1 MPIHPNLTPIGCQS
15 DGNPVPIHAN
25 PMSIKCPSDVNQEP
39 IQRQS
44 VANPTS
50 IQHQSDDNQVPI
62 RQANLPIHDQ
72 STIPMS
78 ILYKYVNSSP
88 IRQFNTNLP
97 IRYQSDNPMS
107 ILDQSID
114 PSLSQI
120 NKYDTGQSSISCL
133 DHRKIDRHR
142 FDTGLAQIAPILH
155 QSEATTVS
163 NLGTSALQGS
173 LPKCLDG
180 GRFGRPPTRS
190 DQPIDAIR

>member
-1 MPIHPNLTPIGCQS
+1 
-15 DGNPVPIHAN
+15 
-25 PMSIKCPSDVNQEP
+25 
-39 IQRQS
+39 
-44 VANPTS
+44 
-50 IQHQSDDNQVPI
+50 
-62 RQANLPIHDQ
+62 
-72 STIPMS
+72 MS
-78 ILYKYVNSSP
+78 ILYKSTNSSPIRQSNFHIRINPPIDLPAANLMSIHHQTANPSPTLQPNVNSSP
-88 IRQFNTNLP
+88 IRQPNVNQVP
-97 IRYQSDNPMS
+97 IHPNPMS
-107 ILDQSID
+107 TLDQSID